1 MHNRISSLGADFSSG
16 LQKEVL
22 GDRREVLLLSRG
34 WFLLWEVFAQ
44 GTPTPVSPGAN

>member
-1 MHNRISSLGADFSSG
+1 MHNRMSSLSADFSSG

-22 GDRREVLLLSRG
+22 GDGREVLLLSRG
-34 WFLLWEVFAQ
+34 WFLLRVLFVL